1 MSVSRP
7 AAAGDN
13 AADPRSDRN
22 LAQTSERCRSFFGAS
37 AAAAAIT
44 RSARRNSRLV
54 NDTAAAAF
62 LDALRA
68 IDRSKDYTR
77 RNGSRSDR
85 DFHSMMTNSFVP
97 CMQLALC
104 FLSFRQIQSAAKTP
118 LCQNCERPKKYPPVS
133 SVGSYGH
140 YSQFRKSIFHV
151 SLPRSAFLSAE
162 GRQLPYGAGRW
173 RRRRRRRP
181 TTPEPVTNSTVRKA
195 MFVCD

>member
-118 LCQNCERPKKYPPVS
+118 LCQNCERPKNILQYLRLDRTDTTLSSESLFFMFPSLAPPS
-133 SVGSYGH
+133 FPPKEGN
-140 YSQFRKSIFHV
+140 FHME
-151 SLPRSAFLSAE
+151 L
-162 GRQLPYGAGRW
+162 GAGDVDVDDVPL
-173 RRRRRRRP
+173 RP
-181 TTPEPVTNSTVRKA
+181 DR
-195 MFVCD
+195 